1 MNKQIERNSEH
12 GQTVAAWVLTITV
25 IIGAALIALGIFL
38 ATTSLWIAGLII
50 AGAGTLIS
58 FILHQMGYG
67 QKPK

>member
-1 MNKQIERNSEH
+1 MNQQIERNSEH

-25 IIGAALIALGIFL
+25 IIGSALVALGIFL
-38 ATTSLWIAGLII
+38 SMTSLWIAGLII
-50 AGAGTLIS
+50 AGVGTIVS